1 MRTKLD
7 TKNKLNKIF
16 RDEIEKNNLKSK
28 KH

>member
-16 RDEIEKNNLKSK
+16 MDEIEKNNLKFK

>member
-7 TKNKLNKIF
+7 TKNKLNKIL
-16 RDEIEKNNLKSK
+16 RDEIEKNNLKFK